1 MAPPPAP
8 DDHSAGGRT
17 VRGSWKRGVSEKGH
31 GTCSAAPKS
40 GLLSPW
46 GMQSVTRLLN
56 VDTGALLFMRRLL
69 SLAESLAG

>member
-1 MAPPPAP
+1 M
-8 DDHSAGGRT
+8 R
-17 VRGSWKRGVSEKGH
+17 RVSEKGH